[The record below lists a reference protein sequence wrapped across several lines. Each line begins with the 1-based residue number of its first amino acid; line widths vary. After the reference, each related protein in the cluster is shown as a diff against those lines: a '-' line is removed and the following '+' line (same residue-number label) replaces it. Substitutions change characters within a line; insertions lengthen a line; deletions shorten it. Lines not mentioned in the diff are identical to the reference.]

1 MIDAVL
7 AAAADLLQRIKD
19 TNTVTVDWLL
29 THRVALPD
37 ADYLDSNALLGRYN
51 RLDVEPTSISG
62 DPLYLLTCHIHDIL
76 ETVECVGD
84 VDHPVLEVLE
94 TQLARI
100 LTTVENEI
108 TSAQAFNTA
117 LISAR
122 TRHALGRRRLA
133 DATMRAVGHQRASL
147 RLPSVL
153 TVTDCPTSSIDSA
166 SASRSAS

>member
-1 MIDAVL
+1 MRWLLGNYVINGGRIRRLIQLPVLLASTDVRCRSEDTIDAVRVS
-7 AAAADLLQRIKD
+7 AADLLQRIKD

-29 THRVALPD
+29 AHRVALPD
-37 ADYLDSNALLGRYN
+37 PDYLDSNALLGRYS
-51 RLDVEPTSISG
+51 RLDVEPTGISG

-94 TQLARI
+94 TQLARV

-117 LISAR
+117 LISLAR
-122 TRHALGRRRLA
+122 DMRSA
-133 DATMRAVGHQRASL
+133 DAA
-147 RLPSVL
+147 
-153 TVTDCPTSSIDSA
+153 
-166 SASRSAS
+166 